1 MIRWIKG
8 LMQTRKFH
16 PAWIVLAVLGI
27 LVAASIILL
36 PALYE
41 GAKEPPHEL
50 APVEP
55 RTTPADL
62 GMPGSAP
69 QQAIPAQPVKPL
81 ADPRPRR

>member
-1 MIRWIKG
+1 VIPWIKR

-27 LVAASIILL
+27 ILAAGLVLL

-55 RTTPADL
+55 HPGPADVGNPDL
-62 GMPGSAP
+62 GQG
-69 QQAIPAQPVKPL
+69 QAVPAQPVKPP
-81 ADPRPRR
+81 AAPPHR

>member
-16 PAWIVLAVLGI
+16 PAWIVLAVLAI

-36 PALYE
+36 PALHE

-55 RTTPADL
+55 SKTPADL
-62 GMPGSAP
+62 GMPGS
-69 QQAIPAQPVKPL
+69 QQTIPAQPANPP
-81 ADPRPRR
+81 AAPRRGP

>member
-16 PAWIVLAVLGI
+16 PVWIALAVLAI
-27 LVAASIILL
+27 FLAASIVLL

-50 APVEP
+50 APVEK
-55 RTTPADL
+55 RKTPADL

-69 QQAIPAQPVKPL
+69 EQAVPAQPVKP
-81 ADPRPRR
+81 AQRHRP